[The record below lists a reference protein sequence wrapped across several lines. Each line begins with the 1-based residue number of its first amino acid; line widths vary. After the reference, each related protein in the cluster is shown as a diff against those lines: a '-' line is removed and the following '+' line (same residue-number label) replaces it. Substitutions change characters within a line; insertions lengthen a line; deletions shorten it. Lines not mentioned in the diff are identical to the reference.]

1 MVSKLMTNIKFEKID
16 SVNNPNS
23 IHGMYP
29 YRGKISAI
37 DAEQVIRQL
46 PKEGVLLD
54 PFCGSGTIVYEAQK
68 RGIKAIGVEL
78 NPLAVD
84 IARAKIYLASKTNI
98 IEEAEQIIEKAKAI
112 KQFKKMP
119 QQALKHFH
127 LETAKEIMR
136 VAKFFNEMSDYMKAV
151 FYGSV
156 ALTARGC
163 NDYKWT
169 SSTVGKDINPKT
181 KIDFYE
187 KFVYKAKKHF
197 HPIRHNGS
205 KIFFHDARK
214 LTEILPRNSI
224 DYVFTS
230 PPYFDCLDYT
240 AYYAKIIYTILEQ
253 DRLRIKN
260 SLIQNYRA
268 YTIDMKTV
276 LNEINAVCRK
286 KAIIIFVVGDK
297 KVHGKVINGGQFFKE
312 ISPFKQYRL
321 VEREYAG
328 SSSQIFDKLNKT
340 KRKEQIIIWTK

>member
-1 MVSKLMTNIKFEKID
+1 MRNMKFEKID

-37 DAEQVIRQL
+37 DAEQVVKQL
-46 PKEGVLLD
+46 PKDGVLLD

-68 RGIKAIGVEL
+68 RGIKAVGVDL

-98 IEEAEQIIEKAKAI
+98 IEEAEQIVEKAKVT
-112 KQFKKMP
+112 KQFREMP
-119 QQALKHFH
+119 QQALKYFH

-136 VAKFFNEMSDYMKAV
+136 VAEFFGEMSDYIKAI

-187 KFVYKAKKHF
+187 KFINKAKKHF
-197 HPIRHNGS
+197 HPIRNNGS
-205 KIFFHDARK
+205 KIFFHDARR

-230 PPYFDCLDYT
+230 PPYFNCLDYT
-240 AYYAKIIYTILEQ
+240 AYYAKIIYAILEQ
-253 DRLRIKN
+253 DRLLIKN
-260 SLIQNYRA
+260 SLIQSYRA
-268 YTIDMKTV
+268 YAINMKTV

-297 KVHGKVINGGQFFKE
+297 KIHGKVINGGQFFKE
-312 ISPFKQYRL
+312 ISPFDQCRL
-321 VEREYAG
+321 VEREYTG

-340 KRKEQIIIWTK
+340 KRKEQIIMWTKQPQ